1 METMTSYTDKQSQS
15 ICDGRHSSQWMTH
28 VFSGVESGILDLR
41 FLVAIGSAVW
51 LQTVNRKVLKL
62 DEKLYKFKMARMIL
76 I

>member
-1 METMTSYTDKQSQS
+1 
-15 ICDGRHSSQWMTH
+15 MTH
-28 VFSGVESGILDLR
+28 VFSGVKSGILDLR